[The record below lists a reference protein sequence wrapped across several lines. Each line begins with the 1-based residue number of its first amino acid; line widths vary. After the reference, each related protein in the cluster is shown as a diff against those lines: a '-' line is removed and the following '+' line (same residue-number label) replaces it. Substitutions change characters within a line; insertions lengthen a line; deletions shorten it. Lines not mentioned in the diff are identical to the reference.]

1 MQGVY
6 KVGDDIA
13 TVTTATPLI
22 FIKAAADRCIEILSA
37 RVTCV
42 TQAATSEQFQ
52 CKLTIPTGTE
62 AGGDSVVPHPMGAD
76 SAPADSTALSDATAI
91 TGLTGA
97 SIEAAFAGHGA
108 NTLGGWEYVPLP
120 EERPMIK
127 GAQELLLETTTTI
140 SSVTLHA
147 EIVFREL

>member
-13 TVTTATPLI
+13 TVTTATPLL
-22 FIKAAADRCIEILSA
+22 FLKAAADRCIEILSA

-42 TQAATSEQFQ
+42 DEPTSEQFQ
-52 CKLTIPTGTE
+52 CKLTIPSGTE
-62 AGGDSVVPHPMGAD
+62 AGGDTVTPHPMGAD

-91 TGLTGA
+91 TGLTGGD
-97 SIEAAFAGHGA
+97 IEAAFAGHAA
-108 NTLGGWEYVPLP
+108 NKLGGWEYVPLP

-140 SSVTLHA
+140 TSCTLHA